1 MKNIFLTLIL
11 TVFMG
16 AGFMSCA
23 ALESVFGEGTVFTTA
38 DQVVEGGEAA
48 VIPWE
53 QLPDAIKDQIP
64 EGTSL
69 VMTSK
74 DQLMEG
80 ASFVPAGGDMD
91 EGGWDG
97 IFQTLMAVGTG
108 FIPGLAAWEGVL
120 TLFSQRKRKHYINAA
135 KALVPTDKNMDLGGA
150 LSSLASAIGASHSSE
165 GTAALHAEEE
175 EEEYEA

>member
-1 MKNIFLTLIL
+1 MRKIFLTLML
-11 TVFMG
+11 TAFLG
-16 AGFMSCA
+16 AGLMSCA

-74 DQLMEG
+74 DQLLEG
-80 ASFVPAGGDMD
+80 ATYVPAGGDLD
-91 EGGWDG
+91 EGDG
-97 IFQTLMAVGTG
+97 MV
-108 FIPGLAAWEGVL
+108 
-120 TLFSQRKRKHYINAA
+120 
-135 KALVPTDKNMDLGGA
+135 
-150 LSSLASAIGASHSSE
+150 SSKP
-165 GTAALHAEEE
+165 
-175 EEEYEA
+175 Y